1 MLRLQPQS
9 LTAHQQGACL
19 SVLYCH
25 SPEVSFMPLCFNAI
39 RRTLLCFSTHLELL
53 AMKAN
58 HRTEFGGKGAIYPY
72 SVFLGSRASY
82 LDLMNRLRRL
92 MVRVKQKAFCYVLKL
107 KSVGPTVVVSGHLLV
122 PPTIELLT
130 PNKYLT
136 SLSANYGL
144 NLSMIFSRYS
154 VAFKSILLRNN
165 VTLNKQVDQVD
176 TKLITTSVL
185 KCLSYAYR
193 LGRVTDNCAQEITL
207 FELLGP
213 GTYAP
218 FGLVLN
224 SFLMLSHQFR
234 RITKVVF
241 N

>member
-1 MLRLQPQS
+1 MLRLQPQA

-39 RRTLLCFSTHLELL
+39 RRTLLCFSSQLNLL
-53 AMKAN
+53 AIKAN
-58 HRTEFGGKGAIYPY
+58 HRAQFAGKGALYPY
-72 SVFLGSRASY
+72 SVFIGSRASY
-82 LDLMNRLRRL
+82 LDLINRLRRL
-92 MVRVKQKAFCYVLKL
+92 MVRVKQKTSCYVLKL
-107 KSVGPTVVVSGHLLV
+107 KSIGPTVVVSGHLLV
-122 PPTIELLT
+122 PPTIELLA

-144 NLSMIFSRYS
+144 NISMIFSSYS
-154 VAFKSILLRNN
+154 VAFKSIFRRDKL
-165 VTLNKQVDQVD
+165 TLHEKVDA
-176 TKLITTSVL
+176 KLTAHSSL

-193 LGRVTDNCAQEITL
+193 LGHILDNHAQEITL

-218 FGLVLN
+218 FGIILN

-234 RITKVVF
+234 QIARVVLD
-241 N
+241 